1 MADPQGSAAVG
12 RFSWQLASLDGVP
25 AANPFG
31 IRIAVDLPL
40 DRVGQRIAARVRA
53 NRAKLQMELG
63 SKNPMPIMEDCDMEL
78 AVGPACNAAFGGT
91 GQKCTAASRL
101 IVHRKVLAEFT
112 ERLAKAAEALRVGH
126 ALAEGTQI
134 GLVIR
139 EGQLGRTWPGSTGAG
154 PGARNC

>member
-40 DRVGQRIAARVRA
+40 DRVGQRIAARVLA

-63 SKNPMPIMEDCDMEL
+63 SKNPMPIKMSM
-78 AVGPACNAAFGGT
+78 G
-91 GQKCTAASRL
+91 
-101 IVHRKVLAEFT
+101 FT
-112 ERLAKAAEALRVGH
+112 IFMGVSWKWA
-126 ALAEGTQI
+126 
-134 GLVIR
+134 
-139 EGQLGRTWPGSTGAG
+139 
-154 PGARNC
+154 